1 MRLKH
6 HALLTV
12 LLVSLSILHGPGAH
26 ATGLESCNGSD
37 LKLGCPGASG
47 RSTGDAVELSG
58 NDTRPE
64 SGGSAQTGGANQDG
78 AAEGDHDGDIPRVLL
93 PPVGPVPTTPN
104 PRGECLF
111 QDAIFCVLPDD
122 AQPAT
127 PATPGTP
134 AVTLSDIA
142 LFRPQAAVQSM
153 QPEGW
158 MVVGLPA
165 NFFAVIEPHAVDG
178 ELLGR
183 SAQVRFTPLAY
194 TWTYGDGD
202 HARLDTKGASWEALG
217 LREFDATATSH
228 VYDAPGTYTIELLV
242 DYGAEYRLNG
252 GAWKPI
258 SGTVALS
265 ANDLVAIAGAA
276 TTVLVDRD
284 CVSNPRGPGC

>member
-1 MRLKH
+1 MRFL
-6 HALLTV
+6 AGVLFVTV
-12 LLVSLSILHGPGAH
+12 LVLVLGAAHPAWACTNLQIESGTCPSGVTSKTTGNEAIL
-26 ATGLESCNGSD
+26 
-37 LKLGCPGASG
+37 SG
-47 RSTGDAVELSG
+47 REMSPGTQGGLNSG
-58 NDTRPE
+58 HH
-64 SGGSAQTGGANQDG
+64 SGGVPDQGKFGFST
-78 AAEGDHDGDIPRVLL
+78 PRVLL
-93 PPVGPVPTTPN
+93 PPVGPVPITPN

-158 MVVGLPA
+158 MVVGLPT